1 MPRRSPEPV
10 SEHAPPLP
18 PPTLMT
24 QRWLDLTFLHWRVDP
39 DVVAPLLPPG
49 TRPDVFDGS
58 TYVGLI
64 PFRMVAAGIG
74 GGPPVPWL
82 GTFAETNV
90 RLYSVDGTG
99 RRGIV
104 FLTLE
109 ASRLAVVLGARTV
122 FGLPY
127 PWARMS
133 VRHVGD
139 AVEYTTARRWPAPRG
154 TGGRIV
160 VRPEEV
166 VADPDPEAVFLSA
179 RWGLHV
185 EHLGRTWYVPNR
197 HEPWPLHRA
206 RLLHLDDE
214 LVGLCGFPDL
224 AARPPDSLLW
234 SPGVRTAFG
243 RPGLA
248 STPRPVTG

>member
-1 MPRRSPEPV
+1 M
-10 SEHAPPLP
+10 SEQAPPLP
-18 PPTLMT
+18 PPILMT

-39 DVVAPLLPPG
+39 AVVAPHLPPG
-49 TRPDVFDGS
+49 TRPDVLDGA

-64 PFRMVAAGIG
+64 PFRMVGAGIG
-74 GGPPVPWL
+74 RGPAVPWL
-82 GTFAETNV
+82 GSFAETNV
-90 RLYSVDGTG
+90 RLYSVDETG

-104 FLTLE
+104 FCTLE
-109 ASRLAVVLGARTV
+109 ASRLAVVLGARAV

-127 PWARMS
+127 TWARMS

-139 AVEYTTARRWPAPRG
+139 ALEYTSRRRWPAPRG

-160 VRPEEV
+160 VRPGKV
-166 VADPDPEAVFLSA
+166 VEPDAEAVFLTA

-197 HEPWPLHRA
+197 HEPWPLHHA
-206 RLLHLDDE
+206 RLLHLDDQLLATCGFPE
-214 LVGLCGFPDL
+214 LVGR
-224 AARPPDSLLW
+224 APDSVLW

-243 RPGLA
+243 RPALA
-248 STPRPVTG
+248 STPRAVTG